1 MVTLTWHAC
10 KYNIYKFHQRYLWQS
25 LQTLYL
31 LACQVPLVEFTYL
44 VFTCMPG
51 ESYHRQPWW
60 LQQGKQP
67 WWLQQ
72 GKQPWWLQQ
81 GNHNG
86 YSGQTTMMV
95 TEGKQPWWL
104 QRATM
109 MVTAGQTTM
118 MVTAGQTTMMVT
130 AGQTTMMVTEGKHK
144 TVLRSLFLQGIFQ
157 EGLLYIKT
165 QSLNRVFWCKAWK
178 LAQVKAL
185 PNTHHDKDFFI
196 SGKQCVVWEKMV

>member
-81 GNHNG
+81 G
-86 YSGQTTMMV
+86 
-95 TEGKQPWWL
+95 KQPWWL
-104 QRATM
+104 QRANNHDGYGR
-109 MVTAGQTTM
+109 ANNHDGYSRANNHDGYGRANNHDGYRGQTQNCFE
-118 MVTAGQTTMMVT
+118 VTVFAGDLPRGVT
-130 AGQTTMMVTEGKHK
+130 
-144 TVLRSLFLQGIFQ
+144 
-157 EGLLYIKT
+157 LYQDTKP
-165 QSLNRVFWCKAWK
+165 K
-178 LAQVKAL
+178 
-185 PNTHHDKDFFI
+185 
-196 SGKQCVVWEKMV
+196 

>member
-1 MVTLTWHAC
+1 MHVNTIYINSTSGTCGRVYRLCIYLHA
-10 KYNIYKFHQRYLWQS
+10 RYLWWS
-25 LQTLYL
+25 LHTLCL
-31 LACQVPLVEFTYL
+31 LACQVRVTIGNHDGYSRANNHD
-44 VFTCMPG
+44 G
-51 ESYHRQPWW
+51 YSRANNHDGYSRAN
-60 LQQGKQP
+60 
-67 WWLQQ
+67 
-72 GKQPWWLQQ
+72 
-81 GNHNG
+81 NHNG